1 MPELQLP
8 WIFWRFDFTS
18 IVDIFIVA
26 LIIYWIMT
34 IVQGTRATQLILG
47 IVILLIISAVLSTR
61 REFTTLNFLI
71 TSSIPFLLLSIPI
84 VFAPE
89 LRRALEQVGHTG
101 ALLNRPFSG
110 AFSQANQTTT
120 IDEVCRAAA
129 QLARQRYGALI
140 VLERDTGLGEFV
152 DRAVPLDAAAT
163 RQLLITIF
171 YPNTPLHD
179 GAVIIRHDRVAA
191 AAAVLPLTEQ
201 ELGGNLGTRH
211 RAAVGITEVS
221 DAVAVVV
228 SEETGQIA
236 VATDGRLRRNLT
248 QERLRVLLLSLFRLE
263 EETALD
269 RPPEG
274 PVGLQTQ

>member
-1 MPELQLP
+1 MPELP

-18 IVDIFIVA
+18 LVDIFIVA
-26 LIIYWIMT
+26 LVFYWIMT
-34 IVQGTRATQLILG
+34 IVQGTRATQLIWG

-61 REFTTLNFLI
+61 REFTALNFLI
-71 TSSIPFLLLSIPI
+71 ERSIPVLLLSIPI
-84 VFAPE
+84 IFAPE

-101 ALLNRPFSG
+101 ALLNRPFAG
-110 AFSQANQTTT
+110 AFSQTQQTSM
-120 IDEVCRAAA
+120 IDEVCRAAG

-140 VLERDTGLGEFV
+140 VIERDTGLGEFI
-152 DRAVPLDAAAT
+152 DRAVPLDAVAT

-179 GAVIIRHDRVAA
+179 GAVIIRNDRVAA

-228 SEETGQIA
+228 SEETGQIS

-248 QERLRVLLLSLFRLE
+248 QERLRLLLLALFRLE
-263 EETALD
+263 GEARPE

-274 PVGLQTQ
+274 PVGLQVQ